1 MNQTVKSK
9 PSCILQAQPRHS
21 VENKLAT
28 TSLNIEKRIK
38 TNHQSTTATT

>member
-9 PSCILQAQPRHS
+9 PSCIIQAQPRHS

-28 TSLNIEKRIK
+28 ATLNIEKRIK
-38 TNHQSTTATT
+38 TKHQSITATT